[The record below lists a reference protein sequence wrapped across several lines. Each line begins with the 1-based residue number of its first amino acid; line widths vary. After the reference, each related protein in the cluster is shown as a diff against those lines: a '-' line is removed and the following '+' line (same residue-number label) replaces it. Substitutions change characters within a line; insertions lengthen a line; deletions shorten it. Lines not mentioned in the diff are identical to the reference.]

1 MTNYLRPDEQASF
14 SRIERSQKRDES
26 LKKGAKTT
34 FGLASTLAVGGAL
47 APSLAPKI
55 LPFLSKYIPANL
67 SVQGISKVS
76 PVLGNFLK
84 KGISMGLPVEAGLD
98 FIKNQIISEE
108 ESKAASKPPKENRNI
123 IEQYSPELHKFIL
136 EQVKSGRSPL
146 EAGALAFQDQ
156 KGGAGFKKIIEKL
169 VKDHK
174 TPWAS
179 IIEAVYGSPNMAQPQ
194 QPTQAAPQP
203 QGAQSPQQGQ
213 PQGQGQ
219 QALMSILQKI
229 QQARGAQ

>member
-1 MTNYLRPDEQASF
+1 MQPYQRASE
-14 SRIERSQKRDES
+14 SIRSGQEYPIQM
-26 LKKGAKTT
+26 LKNA
-34 FGLASTLAVGGAL
+34 GLAAIGGGVARAGSKAVSSLIPAIGAL
-47 APSLAPKI
+47 INDYVPDNISRAG
-55 LPFLSKYIPANL
+55 LSKIDPRFNKFI
-67 SVQGISKVS
+67 QGAISGGYSYEDVRKFLGDKVE
-76 PVLGNFLK
+76 K
-84 KGISMGLPVEAGLD
+84 TQA
-98 FIKNQIISEE
+98 Q
-108 ESKAASKPPKENRNI
+108 ENRNI
-123 IEQYSPELHKFIL
+123 IEQYSPELHKFIS

-146 EAGALAFQDQ
+146 EAGALAFQEQ
-156 KGGAGFKKIIEKL
+156 KAGKGFKKIIEKL

-194 QPTQAAPQP
+194 QPTQAEPQP